1 MKIVQLYTLP
11 EYIQGIKSGFSTLS
25 NLDLG
30 DVIVTCINIGCAIYR
45 IGYKMKFPSEHFT
58 VVCWC
63 ALTIVN
69 LFCCVMCVC

>member
-30 DVIVTCINIGCAIYR
+30 DVIVTCINIGCAI
-45 IGYKMKFPSEHFT
+45 
-58 VVCWC
+58 
-63 ALTIVN
+63 
-69 LFCCVMCVC
+69 